1 MGALVRET
9 FGRPDLKETEAST
22 GRFLASQRL
31 TEPQPELELPGT
43 DLRGGV
49 GGAVCGP
56 DGARPGP

>member
-9 FGRPDLKETEAST
+9 FGRPDLIETEA
-22 GRFLASQRL
+22 RPL
-31 TEPQPELELPGT
+31 TEPQPELELELPGT